1 MRRRWFSIGMA
12 FLLMLLGTGSV
23 AAWQGMEPPRITSF
37 YDAPKTIPQEPGSLI
52 RWEPIDNPKGDA
64 RLYRLLYTSTDL
76 NGAPIAVSGSL
87 AIPAGDPPEGGFP
100 LVASAHGMVGAARN
114 CAPSLALFQE
124 LEHQSFWSM
133 QLEPYL
139 TAGYAVV
146 MPDYQGAGAA
156 GPASNVVGIVEAHDV
171 LDAVRAARNFPNTSI
186 SKETFLWGHSQ
197 GGHTALFTN
206 ALAGN
211 YAPDVVFSATAVL
224 APAIDLRGIFTS
236 ILASDEP
243 VVSAILPLIVAR
255 AWVDTYPGRSL
266 DDILTSEGRAAVETA
281 VDHFCI
287 PWVGMPALLTPP
299 KTLLKADAVQ
309 TWSDLIAEN
318 TPGAQPKEPPIFI
331 GHGEADEVIPIAGSE
346 QYVKT
351 LCAAGKTVDFKT
363 YPGVSHFGVVAA
375 ANQDVVAFFD
385 TARSGK
391 PAPNNC
397 A

>member
-37 YDAPKTIPQEPGSLI
+37 YDAPATIPQEPGSLI

-76 NGAPIAVSGSL
+76 NGAPIAVSGTL
-87 AIPAGDPPEGGFP
+87 AIPADNPPDGGFP

-171 LDAVRAARNFPNTSI
+171 LDAVRAAVVDAPRRRLRVGRVGRLVHVAVGYDDLRPAPGTQVGDRRLRQMEAHRLQESCVQEAPARLQPQVAV
-186 SKETFLWGHSQ
+186 KEH
-197 GGHTALFTN
+197 
-206 ALAGN
+206 
-211 YAPDVVFSATAVL
+211 VL
-224 APAIDLRGIFTS
+224 ALDHAPHAHDLVTQQLGNH
-236 ILASDEP
+236 L
-243 VVSAILPLIVAR
+243 
-255 AWVDTYPGRSL
+255 
-266 DDILTSEGRAAVETA
+266 
-281 VDHFCI
+281 
-287 PWVGMPALLTPP
+287 
-299 KTLLKADAVQ
+299 
-309 TWSDLIAEN
+309 
-318 TPGAQPKEPPIFI
+318 
-331 GHGEADEVIPIAGSE
+331 
-346 QYVKT
+346 
-351 LCAAGKTVDFKT
+351 
-363 YPGVSHFGVVAA
+363 
-375 ANQDVVAFFD
+375 
-385 TARSGK
+385 
-391 PAPNNC
+391 
-397 A
+397 